1 MKFYIPND
9 RISMIEEYDCA
20 WLMPADFNPHKKAIV
35 LYEWANGW
43 IIESDDYFNTYFVL
57 MTGKKLPTIT
67 DDEYKQ
73 FVMDKI
79 AFLSKARNNEFKTA
93 WLEFRPKRPK

>member
-9 RISMIEEYDCA
+9 RISTVEDYGCE
-20 WLMPADFNPHKKAIV
+20 WLTTADFNPHKRAIV
-35 LYEWANGW
+35 LYEWGNGW
-43 IIESDDYFNTYFVL
+43 IFEADDYFNTYFTL

-73 FVMDKI
+73 FLMDKI
-79 AFLSKARNNEFKTA
+79 AFLSKARNKEFKTA
-93 WLEFRPKRPK
+93 WLQFQPKRLK